1 MTNSADSSIA
11 GYRFAE
17 PELLR
22 TALTHPSAVNGAE
35 GSRSYERLEFLG
47 DAVLGLL
54 TAHRLFNENPT
65 VPEGTLSA
73 ERARLVRG
81 SYLVGR
87 ARAIGLGER
96 IATGPKGPAPPLPDS
111 VLEDALEAVLGAI
124 YLDGG
129 LAAARGAFDHLFP
142 PEAFHL
148 SAEAAVQAN
157 PKGALQEWAQG
168 LQTPTLP
175 RYEIL
180 ATEGPPHDR
189 TFTARVTIDD
199 RVEATG
205 EGRSKQ
211 DAEAAAA
218 ARAFQEL
225 NAD

>member
-1 MTNSADSSIA
+1 MADPVDPRIA
-11 GYRFAE
+11 GYRFAD
-17 PELLR
+17 PALLR
-22 TALTHPSAVNGAE
+22 TALTHPSAASGAE
-35 GSRSYERLEFLG
+35 GSGSYERLEFLG

-54 TAHRLFNENPT
+54 VAHRLFGENPE
-65 VPEGTLSA
+65 VAEGTLSA

-87 ARAIGLGER
+87 ARAIGLEER
-96 IATGPKGPAPPLPDS
+96 IDTGPKGPSRPLPDS
-111 VLEDALEAVLGAI
+111 VLEDALEGVLGAI

-129 LAAARGAFDHLFP
+129 LAAARAAFDHLFP
-142 PEAFHL
+142 AEAFHL
-148 SAEAAVQAN
+148 SAEAAVRAN

-168 LQTPTLP
+168 LQPPTLP
-175 RYEIL
+175 AYEIL

-189 TFTARVTIDD
+189 TFTARVTVAD

-218 ARAFQEL
+218 AKAFAEVGP
-225 NAD
+225 D